1 MKQIYEVE
9 LGERSYEIHLGPGL
23 LSKIGE
29 LLSTLKVGKRVMII
43 SNTTVAPLYQ
53 DVCLDSLEKSGFIPA
68 IACMPDG
75 EQYKNIEEANK
86 FYEPLLDNRM
96 DRNSAVIA
104 LGGGVVGDLTGLV
117 AASYMRGV
125 PFIQVPTT
133 LLAQV
138 DSSIGGKVA
147 VNHPRSKNLIGF
159 FYQPLMVLTD
169 INTLQTLP
177 EREFRAGMAE
187 IIKHGMI
194 RDEGHCT
201 YLLENAGKIKGLDEE
216 TLVKV
221 IMHSCGIKG
230 AVVAEDEREG
240 GIRAIL
246 NFGHTVG
253 HAIESIAGYGT
264 FLHGEAV
271 AFGMLAETR
280 IARALGLCGD
290 DAEKRLATLLD
301 AYGFDKE
308 FPKLDREE
316 LLKAMTADKKVLES
330 RIKFVLPVACG
341 EVAIRDDVPMEL
353 VSEVLADMIG

>member
-1 MKQIYEVE
+1 MNRIYEVE

-169 INTLQTLP
+169 INTLRTLP

-216 TLVKV
+216 TLVNV

-290 DAEKRLATLLD
+290 DAEKWLATLLD
-301 AYGFDKE
+301 AYGFDRE
-308 FPKLDREE
+308 FPKLDLEE

-353 VSEVLADMIG
+353 VTEVLADMIG

>member
-9 LGERSYEIHLGPGL
+9 LGDRSYDIHLGPGL
-23 LSKIGE
+23 LNELGE
-29 LLSTLKVGKRVMII
+29 LLSTLRIGKRVMII

-53 DVCLDSLEKSGFIPA
+53 DICLDSLEKSGFIPA
-68 IACMPDG
+68 VACMPDG

-96 DRNSAVIA
+96 DRKSAVIA
-104 LGGGVVGDLTGLV
+104 LGGGVVGDLTGFV

-159 FYQPLMVLTD
+159 FYQPLMVVTD
-169 INTLQTLP
+169 INTLKTLT

-201 YLLENAGKIKGLDEE
+201 FLLENASKIKGLDEE
-216 TLVKV
+216 TMVNV
-221 IMHSCGIKG
+221 VMHSCGIKG

-240 GIRAIL
+240 GVRAIL

-264 FLHGEAV
+264 YLHGEAV

-280 IARALGLCGD
+280 IARAMGLCGD
-290 DAEKRLATLLD
+290 DAEKRLVTLLD
-301 AYGFDKE
+301 AYGLNIE
-308 FPKLDREE
+308 FPKLGLDEMV
-316 LLKAMTADKKVLES
+316 KAISADKKVLES
-330 RIKFVLPVACG
+330 RIKFILPVACG
-341 EVAIRDDVPMEL
+341 EVVIKDDVPMEL
-353 VSEVLADMIG
+353 VKDVLTELIG